1 MLFEICLKNN
11 AIGYYI
17 IDLEIDYLPVIKA
30 VNLLMNVIL
39 TDILF
44 KLIIILM

>member
-1 MLFEICLKNN
+1 MLFEICLRNN
-11 AIGYYI
+11 PIGYYI
-17 IDLEIDYLPVIKA
+17 IDLEIDYFTVIMA

-39 TDILF
+39 TNILF